1 MKNEKEFYVIMQ
13 DIADPY
19 LSYYLTHNLFY
30 TSYDICDSF
39 QDKCIFTADHLKEI
53 KEYLDK
59 DGKEYNY
66 TYEIIEVEEE
76 E

>member
-13 DIADPY
+13 DIATPY

-30 TSYDICDSF
+30 TSYDISDSF
-39 QDKCIFTADHLKEI
+39 QDNCIFTADHLKEV
-53 KEYLDK
+53 KEYLEK
-59 DGKEYNY
+59 DSKEYNY